1 MSNCLAARTRIKR
14 PHPSADRQFPPLRI
28 PVFFRVPLV
37 PFAADNSR
45 SDLPSLSLPL
55 LPLEYA
61 PPLFRSWSSIVCKR
75 DPRPKR
81 SRRKSSGPGESNGK
95 TEDAM
100 SLELWSITVTCS
112 MRCAHRHASMSA
124 AHGWALA
131 QCTSV
136 SRLPPSRTKGA
147 RQERIDIDQPAHADA
162 PNADQP
168 SPTARPT

>member
-1 MSNCLAARTRIKR
+1 
-14 PHPSADRQFPPLRI
+14 
-28 PVFFRVPLV
+28 
-37 PFAADNSR
+37 
-45 SDLPSLSLPL
+45 
-55 LPLEYA
+55 
-61 PPLFRSWSSIVCKR
+61 
-75 DPRPKR
+75 
-81 SRRKSSGPGESNGK
+81 
-95 TEDAM
+95 M

-112 MRCAHRHASMSA
+112 MRCAHRRVSA

-168 SPTARPT
+168 PPTARPT